1 MDDEWA
7 ASMYLLNMCGN
18 SDIFV
23 ACFVSLRLADIE
35 HAEQLYMH
43 IVVCTLSEM
52 CVYGYFCLAY
62 PVAYNG

>member
-1 MDDEWA
+1 MGSKYVPAQHVWQF
-7 ASMYLLNMCGN
+7 C

-52 CVYGYFCLAY
+52 SVYGYFCLAY
-62 PVAYNG
+62 PVAYSG